1 MSVLHE
7 LGPNNK
13 GLPSLLEKFEDDLS
27 SYEKDLTIKGKLLG
41 FALKEQP
48 TRSAYYGDRAI
59 ELATLVKHFEA
70 QVKRVRSGLIK
81 QYVNNYSVAL
91 SERMLE
97 KYIDGEI
104 DYLNMNSLLL
114 EVKELAEKYNM
125 VVDAFNRRGFA
136 LRDLTLAHVN
146 EIQGVS
152 L

>member
-1 MSVLHE
+1 MSILNE
-7 LGPNNK
+7 LGTNNN
-13 GLPSLLEKFEDDLS
+13 GLLDLLERYENELS
-27 SYEKDLTIKGKLLG
+27 LYEHDLTIKGKLLS

-70 QVKRVRSGLIK
+70 QVKRVRSGLVR
-81 QYVNNYSVAL
+81 QYNEHYNPVL

-97 KYIDGEI
+97 KYIDGE
-104 DYLNMNSLLL
+104 DAYLSMNSLLL
-114 EVKELAEKYNM
+114 EVKEIANKYDM
-125 VVDAFNRRGFA
+125 VVEAFNRRGFA